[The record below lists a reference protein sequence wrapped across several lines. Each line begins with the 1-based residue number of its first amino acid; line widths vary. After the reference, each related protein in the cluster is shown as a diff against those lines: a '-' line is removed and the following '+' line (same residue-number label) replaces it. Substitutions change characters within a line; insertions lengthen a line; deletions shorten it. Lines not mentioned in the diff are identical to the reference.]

1 MKVNSDKI
9 FKRLLKPGA
18 GGEVVEIMAG
28 SVGGEIQEAEKDK
41 HKTVFENCKNCKCC
55 PLSLF

>member
-41 HKTVFENCKNCKCC
+41 HKTVF
-55 PLSLF
+55 